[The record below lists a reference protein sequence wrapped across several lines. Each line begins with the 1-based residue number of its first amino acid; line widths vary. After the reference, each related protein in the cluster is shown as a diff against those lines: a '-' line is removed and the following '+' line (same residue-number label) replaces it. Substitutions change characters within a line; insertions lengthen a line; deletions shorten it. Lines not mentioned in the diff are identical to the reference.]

1 MIEGN
6 KADVIIVG
14 AGPAGA
20 AAAITLARAHKKV
33 VVLERGSFAGSK
45 NMFGG
50 AIYEYPTLDLYPN
63 FKEDAPIERINTE
76 KRYMITDDKTSVSV
90 NYKNTG
96 HATSYTVVRS
106 KWDKWC
112 MDRAIELGA
121 YFSPKTTV
129 RRLIIKDD
137 RVVGIKTDDE
147 EFYADIV
154 ILADGVN
161 SILAKQIGLREDLVD
176 EEVALGVKE
185 VIKLPKDVIEER
197 FNLTDKTGCV
207 TQIIGAPM
215 KGITAMGFI
224 YTNRDS
230 LSVGLGVNL
239 DELKKHRI
247 TPNDMLNEL
256 KEHPSVKPLIQ
267 GGELVEYSAHLIP
280 EGGFDSIPMLYDDG
294 VMVVG
299 DAAMLVNNVHFEG
312 TNIAMLSGKIAAET
326 AIRAIDNEDFSAR
339 MLSEYERKFK
349 ETSCYKDLRTYRNT
363 ASTIHDNSESFLK
376 YYPEK
381 INEFFEMFTQSG
393 YIPRA
398 AQYRR
403 YVKKFIKD
411 RKITNLFS
419 DIAKFVKLGLDMMK

>member
-63 FKEDAPIERINTE
+63 FREEAPIERINTE
-76 KRYMITDDKTSVSV
+76 RRYMITDDKTSVSV
-90 NYKNTG
+90 SYKNEG
-96 HATSYTVVRS
+96 HATSYTVIRS

-129 RRLIIKDD
+129 RRLIIQDD

-161 SILAKQIGLREDLVD
+161 SILAKQIGLREDIAD
-176 EEVALGVKE
+176 DEVALGVKE

-207 TQIIGAPM
+207 TQIIGAPA
-215 KGITAMGFI
+215 KGMMATGFI
-224 YTNRDS
+224 YTNKE
-230 LSVGLGVNL
+230 SVSIGMGINL
-239 DELKKHRI
+239 DELKNHRI
-247 TPNDMLNEL
+247 TPNDLLNEL
-256 KEHPSVKPLIQ
+256 KEHPSIKPLIK

-280 EGGFDSIPMLYDDG
+280 EGGYDAMPMLYDDG

-326 AIRAIDNEDFSAR
+326 AIKAIDHEDFSAR
-339 MLSEYERKFK
+339 MLSNYEAKFK
-349 ETSCYKDLRTYRNT
+349 ETSCYKDLKTYRNT
-363 ASTIHDNSESFLK
+363 TSIIHENSDSFLQ

-381 INEFFEMFTQSG
+381 INEFFEMFTQTG

-403 YVKKFIKD
+403 YIKKFIKD
-411 RKITNLFS
+411 RNFTQIFKDF
-419 DIAKFVKLGLDMMK
+419 AKFVKLGIDMIK